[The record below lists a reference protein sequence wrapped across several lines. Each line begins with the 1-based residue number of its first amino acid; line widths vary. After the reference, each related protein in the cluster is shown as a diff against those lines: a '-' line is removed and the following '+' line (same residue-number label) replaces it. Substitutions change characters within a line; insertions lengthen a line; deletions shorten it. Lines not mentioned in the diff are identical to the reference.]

1 MLEKHRRR
9 AVGVPYALAFWAE
22 LSVQRVEMNS
32 EVAFLI
38 SYDRKNMMKHLQ
50 EVRAFRYF
58 WFQLK

>member
-22 LSVQRVEMNS
+22 LSVQRVEINS

-38 SYDRKNMMKHLQ
+38 SYDKKNMMK
-50 EVRAFRYF
+50 
-58 WFQLK
+58 QLRSYKN